1 MLDPHTGF
9 VKAEHIQRILQD
21 EITWSQAA
29 HESCA
34 VIFFRVDG
42 HDRLL
47 SAIGPEQMT
56 QMQGTITSLIQD
68 FLKEGSDVA
77 GRSGEDAFLILI
89 PRSSSR
95 IASNLAQHIC
105 LTVSNMYVP
114 GLDERSTISV
124 GIAAYPEHAQT
135 AASLTDCAR
144 RASLQVQQHGGNG
157 IQVYTPA

>member
-9 VKAEHIQRILQD
+9 VKAEHIPRLLQ
-21 EITWSQAA
+21 EEVAWSQAA
-29 HESCA
+29 TESCS
-34 VIFFRVDG
+34 VIFFRVDQYE
-42 HDRLL
+42 RLL
-47 SAIGPEQMT
+47 SAIGPDRMN

-68 FLKEGSDVA
+68 FLKEDSDIA
-77 GRSGEDAFLILI
+77 GRSGDEAFLLII

-135 AASLTDCAR
+135 AASLTECAR